1 MDNSFGWKFSKCLPG
16 MFRIFP
22 WVLAMPTVLRFR
34 MIPNSL
40 NGTNAISAPCKSR
53 SLIVYLFRKMRNYST
68 IFCKWAFFLQETFC
82 VILHNVKN
90 YETNLNPLKLKF
102 GEIES
107 MLSLSFSFRTR
118 SKSSNIAR
126 GSLRSLL
133 AERSIDSKLFSR
145 PRNARGSIFS
155 IWQCDRSRWRI
166 CDSLLIKKKDLI
178 FNLLSTINSTI

>member
-1 MDNSFGWKFSKCLPG
+1 MWWKFSKCLPG

-53 SLIVYLFRKMRNYST
+53 SLIVYLFRKRRVNFLI
-68 IFCKWAFFLQETFC
+68 IFCKWAFILQETFC
-82 VILHNVKN
+82 VILHNVRN

-107 MLSLSFSFRTR
+107 MLSLSFSFLTR

-155 IWQCDRSRWRI
+155 IWQCDRSRWLI
-166 CDSLLIKKKDLI
+166 CDSLLIKNRFDFQFIVYNRL
-178 FNLLSTINSTI
+178 

>member
-1 MDNSFGWKFSKCLPG
+1 MWWKFSKCLPG

-53 SLIVYLFRKMRNYST
+53 SLIVYLFRKRRVNFLI
-68 IFCKWAFFLQETFC
+68 IFCKWAFILQETFC
-82 VILHNVKN
+82 VILHNVRN

-107 MLSLSFSFRTR
+107 MLSLSFSFLTR

-166 CDSLLIKKKDLI
+166 CDSLLIKKKIWFLI
-178 FNLLSTINSTI
+178 YCQQYTLH